1 MPHYVQMKMENFLPH
16 AFAAIGRYSIGG
28 QFFFL
33 RYPLGNFKKSGYA
46 LAPGFLCKIVEGYKI
61 PLGQKQN
68 MRRRFRVDVVKR
80 QKIFVLVNLFRW
92 QQTVYYF
99 AENIIF
105 VIFSLHF
112 KKNIL
117 SSFTRKIKNFR
128 KMSNIFYRAGAV
140 MKKGMADAMLLL
152 CNLLLCLA
160 IVLLAIFLKNNNVKK
175 YNARLLEIL
184 ASADSSRVSA
194 MEELYR
200 DKKIPQKSKTL
211 VGMKLSWEYYRKKN
225 PIGFLEINENILARE
240 KDPVLKNIAGLNI
253 LFVRLNE
260 PQLDAPRIEELF
272 KKLENKK
279 NPFLNVV
286 REKKAIFL
294 MKQGNRAAAEKIF
307 DELLLEKTGN
317 KATRDR
323 IEDYKKIL

>member
-1 MPHYVQMKMENFLPH
+1 
-16 AFAAIGRYSIGG
+16 
-28 QFFFL
+28 
-33 RYPLGNFKKSGYA
+33 
-46 LAPGFLCKIVEGYKI
+46 
-61 PLGQKQN
+61 
-68 MRRRFRVDVVKR
+68 
-80 QKIFVLVNLFRW
+80 
-92 QQTVYYF
+92 
-99 AENIIF
+99 
-105 VIFSLHF
+105 
-112 KKNIL
+112 
-117 SSFTRKIKNFR
+117 
-128 KMSNIFYRAGAV
+128 MSNIFYRAGAV